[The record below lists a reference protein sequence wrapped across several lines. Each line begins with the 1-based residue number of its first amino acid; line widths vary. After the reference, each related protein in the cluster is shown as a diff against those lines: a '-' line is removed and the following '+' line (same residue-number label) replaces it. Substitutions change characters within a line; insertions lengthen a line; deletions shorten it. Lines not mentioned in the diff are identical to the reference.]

1 MQWIEAALAMLEQ
14 MRLGLDDKEKK
25 NFQIKTHNVIPTNSI
40 IIVDGDTDS
49 GYMQVE
55 HYPFHISHFN
65 TIIYCLKREMNQ
77 DNFSFVENELN
88 ERENEPSTSY

>member
-14 MRLGLDDKEKK
+14 MRLGLDDKA
-25 NFQIKTHNVIPTNSI
+25 HNVIPTNSI